1 MGSFRGRLKSA
12 LQLAAMVLVAWALL
26 GALPHHAAAQT
37 TESQLVFN
45 LDPTLSNLHWTLGS
59 SLHTVHG
66 TFVLKQGSL
75 QIDPASGKLSGEIV
89 ADAASGNSGND
100 SRDKK
105 MHKEVL
111 ESARFSEVV
120 FRPDSFT
127 GKLASQG
134 ESTVEVHGIF
144 VLHGSEHELT
154 VPTRVT
160 LDGDHW
166 TGSAKFNVPF
176 IDWGLKNPSTWLLK
190 VEHVV
195 KVELEL
201 KGTLQSPPGR

>member
-1 MGSFRGRLKSA
+1 MSFFRGRLKSP
-12 LQLAAMVLVAWALL
+12 LQLAAMVLFASAVLS
-26 GALPHHAAAQT
+26 ALPQHAAAQT
-37 TESQLVFN
+37 AETQLIFS
-45 LDPTLSNLHWTLGS
+45 LDPAQSNVHWTLGS

-66 TFVLKQGSL
+66 TFVFKQGSL
-75 QIDPASGKLSGEIV
+75 QIDPASGKVSGEIV
-89 ADAASGNSGND
+89 ADATSGNSGND

-111 ESARFSEVV
+111 ESARFSEVI

-144 VLHGSEHELT
+144 VLHGNEHALT

-160 LDGDHW
+160 LDGNHW
-166 TGSAKFNVPF
+166 TGSGKFNVPF

-201 KGTLQSPPGR
+201 KGTLQSQPGR